1 MFKQLFQS
9 MNEALDL
16 IIRAYPT
23 SQGSEKRALA
33 QQLEMLRN
41 MSDGIIEEWL
51 LFEEK
56 LAAVKHRPAEN
67 TDAPYGS
74 NLPLPNVQQV
84 SAASDDTDHYLRN
97 TDTFQRGEGYFKL
110 LMFPEAIREFQKAI
124 DQHPEFL
131 LARLYLALGFL
142 QTERIPEAY
151 SHLQILVSL
160 AEDGRLKAVAYNAL
174 GCVQALTGNV
184 EKACEFFKQSHQ
196 IDPEL
201 QDPLYNLKACLVDG
215 GVLQLG
221 VAIG

>member
-16 IIRAYPT
+16 IMGAYPT
-23 SQGSEKRALA
+23 SNESEKRLLME
-33 QQLEMLRN
+33 QLETLRS

-56 LAAVKHRPAEN
+56 LAKVKHRTAAGAHAHSHSTEGDGYSEYAE
-67 TDAPYGS
+67 PE
-74 NLPLPNVQQV
+74 
-84 SAASDDTDHYLRN
+84 HYLRSN
-97 TDTFQRGEGYFKL
+97 DAFQRGEGYFKL
-110 LMFPEAIREFQKAI
+110 LMFQEAVREFQRVI

-131 LARLYLALGFL
+131 IARLYLALSFL
-142 QTERIPEAY
+142 QTERVPEAY

-160 AEDGRLKAVAYNAL
+160 ADEGRLKAVAYNAL
-174 GCVQALTGNV
+174 GCVQALNGNV
-184 EKACEFFKQSHQ
+184 EKACEFFKESHK
-196 IDPEL
+196 IDPDL
-201 QDPLYNLKACLVDG
+201 KDPVYNLKACLVEG